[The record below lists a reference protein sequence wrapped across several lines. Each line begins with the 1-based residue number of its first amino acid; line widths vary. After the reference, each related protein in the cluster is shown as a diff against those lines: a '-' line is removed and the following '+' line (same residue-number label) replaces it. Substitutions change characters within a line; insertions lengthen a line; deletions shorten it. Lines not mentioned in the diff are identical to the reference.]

1 VIIGLVAGVV
11 CFIAATSLKRLL
23 RYDDSLDA
31 FGVHGIGGIVGALLT
46 GVFASKEIS
55 GLDGSVLTQLE
66 GVAVTVVYGFT
77 ASFVILKIIDKTIGL
92 RVTEEQEREGL
103 DISLHGKAS
112 NSRQS
117 PRPGPDEL
125 EWGMI
130 PFLDLALIAVIVI
143 ALSGLR
149 VAQEYERGVVFR
161 LGRYRGL
168 RGPGLYWIIPLNIER
183 AVSVDIRTRT
193 VSAEQQ
199 ETITRDSVTI
209 KVNAVLWYRIVDAS
223 RSVIEVAD
231 APAAVYQ
238 LALTGLRN
246 IIGQH
251 DLDDILQERNKI
263 NTLLGDNISG
273 STAAW
278 GLEVQRFEMK
288 DVELPKAMQQ
298 VMAMQAE
305 AIREKRARIIKA
317 EAELEASVKLSAA
330 AAQITMNPVALELR
344 RMQMISEV
352 GAENNSTTVLMIPSD
367 FVSLAH
373 NLSDFLQRQAPARSA
388 GEEHR

>member
-1 VIIGLVAGVV
+1 ML
-11 CFIAATSLKRLL
+11 
-23 RYDDSLDA
+23 
-31 FGVHGIGGIVGALLT
+31 
-46 GVFASKEIS
+46 
-55 GLDGSVLTQLE
+55 
-66 GVAVTVVYGFT
+66 
-77 ASFVILKIIDKTIGL
+77 LKIAIVL
-92 RVTEEQEREGL
+92 
-103 DISLHGKAS
+103 
-112 NSRQS
+112 
-117 PRPGPDEL
+117 
-125 EWGMI
+125 
-130 PFLDLALIAVIVI
+130 VIVVL
-143 ALSGLR
+143 LSGLR

-168 RGPGLYWIIPLNIER
+168 KGPGLYWIIPLNIER
-183 AVSVDIRTRT
+183 AVTVDIRTRT

-209 KVNAVLWYRIVDAS
+209 KVNAVLWYRITDAA
-223 RSVIEVAD
+223 RSVIAVAD
-231 APAAVYQ
+231 APSAVYQ

-251 DLDDILQERNKI
+251 DLDEVLQERNKI
-263 NTLLGDNISG
+263 NALLREAIAG
-273 STAAW
+273 STVEW

-288 DVELPKAMQQ
+288 DVELPAAMQQ

-330 AAQITMNPVALELR
+330 AAQITANPAALELR

-373 NLSDFLQRQAPARSA
+373 SLNDFLADQAARRA
-388 GEEHR
+388 GS

>member
-1 VIIGLVAGVV
+1 ML
-11 CFIAATSLKRLL
+11 FIL
-23 RYDDSLDA
+23 
-31 FGVHGIGGIVGALLT
+31 
-46 GVFASKEIS
+46 
-55 GLDGSVLTQLE
+55 
-66 GVAVTVVYGFT
+66 
-77 ASFVILKIIDKTIGL
+77 
-92 RVTEEQEREGL
+92 
-103 DISLHGKAS
+103 
-112 NSRQS
+112 
-117 PRPGPDEL
+117 
-125 EWGMI
+125 
-130 PFLDLALIAVIVI
+130 VI
-143 ALSGLR
+143 ALIVGFSGLR
-149 VAQEYERGVVFR
+149 VAQEYQRGVVFR
-161 LGRYRGL
+161 LGRYVGL

-183 AVSVDIRTRT
+183 AVSIDIRTRT

-209 KVNAVLWYRIVDAS
+209 KVNAVLWYRIVDAA

-251 DLDDILQERNKI
+251 DLDEVLQERNKI
-263 NTLLGDNISG
+263 NALLGESIAG
-273 STAAW
+273 ATAAW

-288 DVELPKAMQQ
+288 DVELPVAMQQ

-330 AAQITMNPVALELR
+330 AAQIMANPAALELR

-352 GAENNSTTVLMIPSD
+352 GAENNSTTVMMIPSD
-367 FVSLAH
+367 FVSLAQTL
-373 NLSDFLQRQAPARSA
+373 NDYLRPR
-388 GEEHR
+388 G